1 MSNIDKTRKLHK
13 ILDGLLDR
21 NVLDSSDIAQLR
33 AALPE
38 LPIQKTLEEIAWD
51 IDFARA
57 ETYGNDWEEDTFGVL
72 EVWLNDLHTQL
83 RAHLE
88 GVKGEAVPRLPE
100 GMRLADHADFGRV
113 VVSPR
118 AGIDRCHEIF
128 YLDPGMTSGTDISAV
143 ESDSL
148 TFIDSEPARPKFLE
162 TEADYANAPEGTIV
176 TKDDCLPW
184 AKEDIDDWTRNG
196 GSHSDHG
203 MARSGRRYILRWGWG
218 E

>member
-1 MSNIDKTRKLHK
+1 MDANKARKAHK
-13 ILDGLLDR
+13 IMDALFNGKM
-21 NVLDSSDIAQLR
+21 VLDEEREFLR
-33 AALPE
+33 SFLPE
-38 LPIQKTLEEIAWD
+38 LPTQKTLEEIAWD

-57 ETYGNDWEEDTFGVL
+57 ETFCNDWKEEIFGDL
-72 EVWLNDLHTQL
+72 ETWLTEQHTQL

-88 GVKGEAVPRLPE
+88 GVKGEA
-100 GMRLADHADFGRV
+100 
-113 VVSPR
+113 
-118 AGIDRCHEIF
+118 
-128 YLDPGMTSGTDISAV
+128 
-143 ESDSL
+143 
-148 TFIDSEPARPKFLE
+148 RPKVLE